1 MSQAACPPTLSTR
14 ILVPGQLP
22 GLLHPKFFSVFIHS
36 GSDENFIDCDLCSQ
50 AQLSLD
56 LLPEPKEVFALDG
69 RLLARNT
76 HRTTP
81 VSLLLSG
88 NHLELISFFVIPSPT
103 SPVVLGL
110 PFPG

>member
-1 MSQAACPPTLSTR
+1 MSQVAGPPACPTR

-22 GLLHPKFFSVFIHS
+22 GLPHSESFFVFINS
-36 GSDENFIDCDLCSQ
+36 GSDENFIDYDLCSQ
-50 AQLSLD
+50 AQLRLD

-69 RLLARNT
+69 RFLARVT

-88 NHLELISFFVIPSPT
+88 NHQELICFLLFPTPHPPSC
-103 SPVVLGL
+103 SA
-110 PFPG
+110 FPG